1 MLVIDANIALS
12 LVIPIP
18 YSDQAS
24 ERFAAWTETLTALAA
39 PAIFGIEV
47 TSGLRKAVTLGV
59 LARER
64 ADSALESI
72 FSLGIQELT
81 ATNELHRAALS
92 WADRL
97 GQTVARDAYY
107 IAAAESVAA
116 SFWTADQQLYDAARA
131 AGAHWVRL
139 IDAP

>member
-1 MLVIDANIALS
+1 MLIIDANIALA
-12 LVIPIP
+12 LVIPVP

-24 ERFAAWTETLTALAA
+24 ERIAAWTESLTALAA
-39 PAIFGIEV
+39 PALFGFEV

-59 LARER
+59 LAEEQ
-64 ADSALESI
+64 ANSALESI

-81 ATNELHRAALS
+81 GTQELHRAALF

-97 GQTVARDAYY
+97 GQPVAYDAYY

-116 SFWTADQQLYDAARA
+116 SFWTADQHLYGAARA
-131 AGAHWVRL
+131 AGANWVHR